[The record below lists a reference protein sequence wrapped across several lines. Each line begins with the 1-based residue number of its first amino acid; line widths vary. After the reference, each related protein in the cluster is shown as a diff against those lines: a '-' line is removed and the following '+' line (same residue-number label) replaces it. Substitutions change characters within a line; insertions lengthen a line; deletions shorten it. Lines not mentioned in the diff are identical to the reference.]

1 MSPNEAF
8 DFVMTHYQINADEI
22 AQTSGIHKSAISKFR
37 NGHHAMNSDNLQKLI
52 KSLPPKVIAHFN
64 ALPFYSDAA
73 GTKSEPK
80 VTEKDNKYTYK

>member
-22 AQTSGIHKSAISKFR
+22 AQTSGIHKTAISKFR

-52 KSLPPKVIAHFN
+52 KSLPPKAIAHFN
-64 ALPFYSDAA
+64 ALTFYSDNNED
-73 GTKSEPK
+73 KKNNK
-80 VTEKDNKYTYK
+80 VAEKDNKTKV

>member
-22 AQTSGIHKSAISKFR
+22 SQISGIHKSAISKFR
-37 NGHHAMNSDNLQKLI
+37 NGRHSMNSDNLQKLI

-64 ALPFYSDAA
+64 ALTFYNDDEEK
-73 GTKSEPK
+73 KSELK
-80 VTEKDNKYTYK
+80 TIQQDNKAKV

>member
-22 AQTSGIHKSAISKFR
+22 AQASGIHKTAISKFR

-52 KSLPPKVIAHFN
+52 KSLPPKAIAHFN
-64 ALPFYSDAA
+64 VLAFYSDAEEQN
-73 GTKSEPK
+73 SQLK
-80 VTEKDNKYTYK
+80 VAQKDNKAKV